1 VAGRLAGAGVRWCVA
16 AGWAL
21 NLFRGET
28 TREHEDLEIAIP
40 AGQFGRVRAALADFD
55 IEVIGSGRRWPLDS
69 PAFDVMIQTWVRER
83 GTGVY
88 RLDIFRE
95 PPRWRHVA
103 LPPNTRIAIT

>member
-1 VAGRLAGAGVRWCVA
+1 
-16 AGWAL
+16 
-21 NLFRGET
+21 
-28 TREHEDLEIAIP
+28 
-40 AGQFGRVRAALADFD
+40 
-55 IEVIGSGRRWPLDS
+55 
-69 PAFDVMIQTWVRER
+69 MIQTWVRER